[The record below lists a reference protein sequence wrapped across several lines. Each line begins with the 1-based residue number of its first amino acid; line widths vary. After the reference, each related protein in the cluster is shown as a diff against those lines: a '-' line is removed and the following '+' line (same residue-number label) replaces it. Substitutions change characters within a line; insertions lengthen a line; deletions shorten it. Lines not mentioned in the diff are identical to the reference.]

1 MAGGG
6 PNITPNQSGYPATLT
21 RSHTHQPRT
30 ATHNSSN
37 VSSRRTII
45 HRSVNQGWKGMG
57 HLRCPTPRTP
67 REHQVARPPG
77 AGTGRAV
84 PDYRSQAKH
93 RRRAQQGRVTP
104 RLELMT
110 LGGTVDR
117 PLNSDTDRAGCGP
130 CQLQSC
136 TSKLVAPVLV

>member
-1 MAGGG
+1 
-6 PNITPNQSGYPATLT
+6 
-21 RSHTHQPRT
+21 
-30 ATHNSSN
+30 
-37 VSSRRTII
+37 
-45 HRSVNQGWKGMG
+45 MG
-57 HLRCPTPRTP
+57 HLRCPTP

-93 RRRAQQGRVTP
+93 RRRARQGRVTP

-130 CQLQSC
+130 CQQSC
-136 TSKLVAPVLV
+136 TSKLVAPVLVYACLTVSVVTVRHFERLVVSGQLQSVSRRREVVVP

>member
-1 MAGGG
+1 
-6 PNITPNQSGYPATLT
+6 
-21 RSHTHQPRT
+21 
-30 ATHNSSN
+30 
-37 VSSRRTII
+37 
-45 HRSVNQGWKGMG
+45 MG
-57 HLRCPTPRTP
+57 HLRCPTP

-93 RRRAQQGRVTP
+93 RRRARQGRVTP

-117 PLNSDTDRAGCGP
+117 PLNSDTDRAGCDP

-136 TSKLVAPVLV
+136 TSKLVAPVLVYACLTVAVVTVRQFERLVVSVQLQSVSRRREVVVP

>member
-1 MAGGG
+1 
-6 PNITPNQSGYPATLT
+6 
-21 RSHTHQPRT
+21 
-30 ATHNSSN
+30 
-37 VSSRRTII
+37 
-45 HRSVNQGWKGMG
+45 MG

-93 RRRAQQGRVTP
+93 RRRARQGRVTP

-136 TSKLVAPVLV
+136 TSKLVAPVLVYACLTVAVVAVRQFERLVVSVQLQSVSRRREVVVP

>member
-1 MAGGG
+1 
-6 PNITPNQSGYPATLT
+6 
-21 RSHTHQPRT
+21 
-30 ATHNSSN
+30 
-37 VSSRRTII
+37 
-45 HRSVNQGWKGMG
+45 MG
-57 HLRCPTPRTP
+57 HLRCPTP

-93 RRRAQQGRVTP
+93 RRRARQGRVTP

-117 PLNSDTDRAGCGP
+117 PLNSDTDRPGCGP
-130 CQLQSC
+130 CQLQSR
-136 TSKLVAPVLV
+136 TSKLVAPVLVYACLTVSVVTVRHFERLVVSGQLQSVSRRREVVVH

>member
-1 MAGGG
+1 M
-6 PNITPNQSGYPATLT
+6 PHY
-21 RSHTHQPRT
+21 
-30 ATHNSSN
+30 
-37 VSSRRTII
+37 II

-57 HLRCPTPRTP
+57 HLRCPTP

-93 RRRAQQGRVTP
+93 RRRARQGRVIP
-104 RLELMT
+104 KLELMT

-117 PLNSDTDRAGCGP
+117 PLNSDTDWAGCGP
-130 CQLQSC
+130 CQLQSR
-136 TSKLVAPVLV
+136 TSKLVAPVLVYACLTVSVVTLRHFERLVVSGQLQSVSRRREVVVP

>member
-1 MAGGG
+1 
-6 PNITPNQSGYPATLT
+6 
-21 RSHTHQPRT
+21 
-30 ATHNSSN
+30 
-37 VSSRRTII
+37 
-45 HRSVNQGWKGMG
+45 MG
-57 HLRCPTPRTP
+57 HLRCPTP

-84 PDYRSQAKH
+84 LDYRSQAKH
-93 RRRAQQGRVTP
+93 RRRARQGRVTP

-110 LGGTVDR
+110 RGGGGGTVDR

-136 TSKLVAPVLV
+136 TSKLVAPVLVYACLTVAVVTVRQFERLVVSEQLQSVSRRREVVVP

>member
-1 MAGGG
+1 
-6 PNITPNQSGYPATLT
+6 
-21 RSHTHQPRT
+21 
-30 ATHNSSN
+30 
-37 VSSRRTII
+37 
-45 HRSVNQGWKGMG
+45 MG
-57 HLRCPTPRTP
+57 HLRCPTP

-93 RRRAQQGRVTP
+93 RRRARQGRVTP

-130 CQLQSC
+130 CQLQSR
-136 TSKLVAPVLV
+136 TSKLVAPVLVYACLTVSVVTVRHFERLVVSGQLQSVSRRREVVVP